1 MMRSPLTILL
11 VALAPAL
18 AGCASHT
25 TTQYLHPN
33 VDLGAMK
40 TVAVLP
46 FENVTQEQ
54 TAGEKVQR
62 IFITELLAT
71 GVFQV
76 VEPGAVNKALRAER
90 SDLAVSGLAP
100 ADLKRLG
107 EALKV
112 DGFFMGTVID
122 FNESHSGSTPAPE
135 VTVQLRL
142 VEAQSGVTV
151 WNTSKTRSGASLSAR
166 MFGVGG
172 DSLTQAAREVVREEL
187 HTLVK

>member
-1 MMRSPLTILL
+1 MRSPLTLL
-11 VALAPAL
+11 LAALAPAL
-18 AGCASHT
+18 VGCASH

-62 IFITELLAT
+62 IFTTELLAT

-90 SDLAVSGLAP
+90 SDLAVSALAP

-107 EALKV
+107 ETLKV
-112 DGFFMGTVID
+112 DGFFMGSVID
-122 FNESHSGSTPAPE
+122 FNESRSGSTPAPE

-151 WNTSKTRSGASLSAR
+151 WNTSKTKSGASLGAR